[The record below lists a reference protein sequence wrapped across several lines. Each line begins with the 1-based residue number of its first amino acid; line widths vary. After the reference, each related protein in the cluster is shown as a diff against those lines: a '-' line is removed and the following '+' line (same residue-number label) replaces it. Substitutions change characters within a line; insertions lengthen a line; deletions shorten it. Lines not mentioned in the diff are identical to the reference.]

1 MGCSTDSIYCLR
13 NDNETSGR
21 GNFAAASES
30 HYADNAPSE
39 RSKEK
44 RGEMS
49 QNPQKSYVYSDVN
62 GAGVVRRKVAI
73 IGAGP
78 VSFVLLSPTKK

>member
-1 MGCSTDSIYCLR
+1 
-13 NDNETSGR
+13 
-21 GNFAAASES
+21 
-30 HYADNAPSE
+30 
-39 RSKEK
+39 
-44 RGEMS
+44 MS

-78 VSFVLLSPTKK
+78 VSFVLLSPTKKLEKFWLDVGLILLLLSHRD